1 MIIFP
6 SRYKILPITVKIY
19 LKVRVNIL
27 RYCLILLDFL
37 LYPNSLSLFLHKLLH
52 SECSYFL
59 VCISTKL
66 FIRLNQIIINSMLY
80 FNSGGIRHWLKVCL
94 VAQYQKR
101 VSITPVVLLN
111 CHLLTILDSV
121 SHYRQLNIKFLL
133 T

>member
-6 SRYKILPITVKIY
+6 SRNKILLIAVKIG

-27 RYCLILLDFL
+27 RYCLILLGFL
-37 LYPNSLSLFLHKLLH
+37 LYPNSLSLFLHKMLH

-66 FIRLNQIIINSMLY
+66 FIRLNQIIVNSMLY
-80 FNSGGIRHWLKVCL
+80 LNSGGIWHWLKVCL
-94 VAQYQKR
+94 VAEYQKR
-101 VSITPVVLLN
+101 VSNTPLILMN
-111 CHLLTILDSV
+111 CHLLTILEPV
-121 SHYRQLNIKFLL
+121 SHH

>member
-6 SRYKILPITVKIY
+6 SRNKILLIAVKIY
-19 LKVRVNIL
+19 LKVRVNVL

-66 FIRLNQIIINSMLY
+66 FIRLNQIIVNSMLY
-80 FNSGGIRHWLKVCL
+80 LNFGGIRHWLKVCL
-94 VAQYQKR
+94 VAEYQKR
-101 VSITPVVLLN
+101 VSITPLVLMN
-111 CHLLTILDSV
+111 CHLLTILEPV
-121 SHYRQLNIKFLL
+121 SHHR
-133 T
+133 

>member
-6 SRYKILPITVKIY
+6 SRNKILLIAVKIY

-66 FIRLNQIIINSMLY
+66 FIRLNQIIVNSMLY
-80 FNSGGIRHWLKVCL
+80 LNFGGIWHWLKVCL
-94 VAQYQKR
+94 LAEYQKR
-101 VSITPVVLLN
+101 VSITPLVRMN
-111 CHLLTILDSV
+111 CHLWTILEPV
-121 SHYRQLNIKFLL
+121 SHH

>member
-6 SRYKILPITVKIY
+6 SRNKILLIAVKIY

-66 FIRLNQIIINSMLY
+66 FIRLNQIIVNSMLY
-80 FNSGGIRHWLKVCL
+80 LNFGGIWHWLKVCL
-94 VAQYQKR
+94 VAEYQKR
-101 VSITPVVLLN
+101 VSITPLVRMN
-111 CHLLTILDSV
+111 CHLLTILEPV
-121 SHYRQLNIKFLL
+121 SHH

>member
-6 SRYKILPITVKIY
+6 SRNKILLIAVKIY
-19 LKVRVNIL
+19 LKVRVNVL

-66 FIRLNQIIINSMLY
+66 FIRLNQIIVNSMLY
-80 FNSGGIRHWLKVCL
+80 LNFGGIWHWLKVCL
-94 VAQYQKR
+94 VAEYQKR
-101 VSITPVVLLN
+101 VSITPLVLMN
-111 CHLLTILDSV
+111 CHLLTILEPV
-121 SHYRQLNIKFLL
+121 SHHR
-133 T
+133 

>member
-6 SRYKILPITVKIY
+6 SRNKILLIAVKIY

-66 FIRLNQIIINSMLY
+66 FIRLNQIIVNSMLY
-80 FNSGGIRHWLKVCL
+80 LNFGGIWHWLKVCL
-94 VAQYQKR
+94 VAEYQKR
-101 VSITPVVLLN
+101 VSITPLVLMN
-111 CHLLTILDSV
+111 CHLLTILEPV
-121 SHYRQLNIKFLL
+121 SHHR
-133 T
+133 